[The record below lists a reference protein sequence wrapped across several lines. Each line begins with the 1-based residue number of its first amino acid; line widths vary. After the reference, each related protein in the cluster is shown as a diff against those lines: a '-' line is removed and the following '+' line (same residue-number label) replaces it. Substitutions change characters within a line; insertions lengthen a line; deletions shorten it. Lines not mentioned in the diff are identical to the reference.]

1 MTLRVCD
8 QVAERVALGEPL
20 GELGEHVEGCAGCKS
35 LIATSSKLGATHH
48 AVDPGLGF
56 TARMTVGAQHRLVAR
71 RRQRLAV
78 GLAATVVS
86 GAFGVFL
93 VTRPAAPAKQDQAL
107 EIPTKLPTPLERNED
122 EPPPVVTD
130 DEDDLA
136 LLVQLADVERNSQ
149 LSAKWHDITR
159 PLAPY
164 KRLVK
169 DAEEVESP

>member
-1 MTLRVCD
+1 MTQSVCD
-8 QVAERVALGEPL
+8 QLAERVALGEPL
-20 GELGEHVEGCAGCKS
+20 GELAEHVEGCARCKD
-35 LIATSSKLGATHH
+35 LVAVSSKLGATHH

-56 TARMTVGAQHRLVAR
+56 TARMTVGAQHRIAAR

-93 VTRPAAPAKQDQAL
+93 MTRPPEVVRPA
-107 EIPTKLPTPLERNED
+107 
-122 EPPPVVTD
+122 VVTPD
-130 DEDDLA
+130 RMQTPTIRDEQDEAPPSDEDADLA
-136 LLVQLADVERNSQ
+136 MLVDFSDVER
-149 LSAKWHDITR
+149 SARVSANWHHITR

-169 DAEEVESP
+169 EAETP

>member
-8 QVAERVALGEPL
+8 QVAERVALGEPI
-20 GELGEHVEGCAGCKS
+20 GELSEHVEGCTGCKK
-35 LIATSSKLGATHH
+35 LIATSSKLGATRH

-56 TARMTVGAQHRLVAR
+56 TARMTVGAQHRIAAR

-93 VTRPAAPAKQDQAL
+93 VTRPAEPLQQQAL
-107 EIPTKLPTPLERNED
+107 EIPTKLPSPTLESD
-122 EPPPVVTD
+122 EEEQPVASD
-130 DEDDLA
+130 DDDDLA
-136 LLVQLADVERNSQ
+136 LLVQLGDVERNSQ
-149 LSAKWHDITR
+149 LSADWRHITR

-169 DAEEVESP
+169 EVETP